1 MECPICLDP
10 VSTKKKKRKSVT
22 ECCNGVLHT
31 SCMKAW
37 SDTNLV
43 GCRCP
48 RCNTTMPDTRINTA
62 SLLVSRWVAD
72 TFFCHQ
78 NLYQNRYNM
87 LGFEHRL
94 CETDVQ
100 GIQEM
105 TEDAWTVHLILF
117 QKKHLTLRYPPITS
131 LSKAPRINLTRLH
144 QDTDFMDK
152 EFTTVHFHQK

>member
-10 VSTKKKKRKSVT
+10 VSSKKKKRKSVT
-22 ECCNGVLHT
+22 TCCNGVLHA
-31 SCMKAW
+31 SCMRAW
-37 SDTNLV
+37 SDANLI

-78 NLYQNRYNM
+78 NLSQNTYRV

-94 CETDVQ
+94 HETDVQ
-100 GIQEM
+100 GVQEI
-105 TEDAWTVHLILF
+105 TEDAWTVHLVLF

-131 LSKAPRINLTRLH
+131 LQKAPRIHLVRLH
-144 QDTDFMDK
+144 QDTDFMDQ
-152 EFTTVHFHQK
+152 EFTTVRFHQK